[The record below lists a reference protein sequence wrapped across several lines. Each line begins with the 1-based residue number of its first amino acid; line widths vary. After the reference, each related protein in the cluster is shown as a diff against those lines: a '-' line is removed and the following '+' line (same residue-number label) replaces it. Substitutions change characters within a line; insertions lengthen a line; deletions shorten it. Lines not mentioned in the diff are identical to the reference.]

1 MNQKSQLNKI
11 DWLTL
16 ILVILFPLLGLLN
29 IFSSEYNGT
38 TINIFEF
45 KSNFSKQ
52 IIWVSL
58 SFIILIII
66 LSINARLFINF
77 SYGTYGVILF
87 LLLITLILGKVV
99 AGSKSWIELGGFS
112 IQPSEFAKFGTA
124 LAIAKYLETYK
135 VNVSRFKDSILAFL
149 IIGFPVGMIVLQ
161 NDYGSALV
169 FVAFVFVLFRQ
180 GLPPLSLYL
189 PLWFCILFI
198 SVLLFNKFWIIGI
211 LVIISLLFYLM
222 IGRRL
227 NIFILIAGLAISVA
241 FTFSVDYVFQE
252 VLKPHQQ
259 SRINV
264 LLGKEIDLKG
274 SGYNVH
280 QSLIAIG
287 SGGITGK
294 GFLNGTQTKFNFIP
308 EQSTDFI
315 FCTIAEEYGIIGS
328 VVLIGLFSTLI
339 LRIIYLSEKQ
349 KSRFTRIYGYGVASI
364 IFLHFVI
371 NIAMTIG
378 LFPVIGIPL
387 PFISYGGSSILGFTI
402 LIGIFLKLDASYKYY
417 FT

>member
-38 TINIFEF
+38 SINIFEF

-52 IIWVSL
+52 IIWVSV
-58 SFIILIII
+58 SFIILLII